1 MKKRLV
7 VFNWKMNPES
17 ESLAVELF
25 GQTFD
30 AARLA
35 RNVSVVVAPPFPYLP
50 AIARRWNIKSN
61 EERKEANVHLA
72 AQDVFWE
79 KEGAFTGEVSAAME
93 KESGVTYVIV
103 GHSERRRHLGETN
116 AMVAKKLLGAFEYGL
131 KPILCI
137 GEESREGG
145 DIPESIGRQLKE
157 SIKGVSP
164 ILLESLTVAYEPIW
178 AISSNGAGG
187 ADSPEDVHKVALY
200 IRKALA
206 ETFGE
211 GSAER
216 AEILYG
222 GSVTAKNAASF
233 FERTSGEVGGVL
245 VGAASLSREAVK
257 IIEAIDRLE
266 PSQTRL
272 EPGA

>member
-1 MKKRLV
+1 MKKRLI

-17 ESLAVELF
+17 ESEAVELF

-30 AARLA
+30 AARRA
-35 RNVSVVVAPPFPYLP
+35 RNVSVIVAPPFPYLSP
-50 AIARRWNIKSN
+50 IARRWNIKSS
-61 EERKEANVHLA
+61 EERHETNVHLA

-79 KEGAFTGEVSAAME
+79 KDGAFTGEVSASME

-116 AMVAKKLLGAFEYGL
+116 AMVAKKLLSAFASGL

-137 GEESREGG
+137 GEESREGN

-157 SIKGVSP
+157 SIEGVSP
-164 ILLESLTVAYEPIW
+164 MLLESLAVAYEPIW
-178 AISSNGAGG
+178 AISSVGASG
-187 ADSPEDVHKVALY
+187 ADSPGDMHKVALY
-200 IRKALA
+200 IRKVLA
-206 ETFGE
+206 ETFGA

-222 GSVTAKNAASF
+222 GSVNAKNAASF
-233 FERTSGEVGGVL
+233 FQETSGEVGGVL
-245 VGAASLSREAVK
+245 VGAASLSREAAK
-257 IIEAIDRLE
+257 IIEAVDRLE
-266 PSQTRL
+266 P
-272 EPGA
+272 GM

>member
-17 ESLAVELF
+17 EAEAADLFSGTVE
-25 GQTFD
+25 
-30 AARLA
+30 AARA
-35 RNVSVVVAPPFPYLP
+35 AKNVSVVVAPPFPYLS
-50 AIARRWNIKSN
+50 AISRRWNIKAS
-61 EERKEANVHLA
+61 EGRGEANVHLA

-93 KESGVTYVIV
+93 KENGVTYVII

-116 AMVAKKLLGAFEYGL
+116 AMVAKKLASAFACGL

-137 GEESREGG
+137 GEESREGS

-157 SIKGVSP
+157 SIAGVSS
-164 ILLESLTVAYEPIW
+164 IFLESLAVAYEPIW
-178 AISSNGAGG
+178 AISSSGAKG
-187 ADSPEDVHKVALY
+187 ADSPEDMHKVALY
-200 IRKALA
+200 IRKMLA
-206 ETFGE
+206 ETFGV

-222 GSVTAKNAASF
+222 GSVNSKNAASF
-233 FERTSGEVGGVL
+233 FENTSGEVGGIL
-245 VGAASLSREAVK
+245 VGAASLTSEAPK
-257 IIEAIDRLE
+257 IIEALDRLG
-266 PSQTRL
+266 SH
-272 EPGA
+272 A